1 MKRPHVL
8 IVGRAKQIGVFSR
21 ASLCS
26 TTPYYIACRK
36 TRKKEI
42 HVWFGRAVSRKR
54 RTPSR
59 TGADF
64 NPQNRCVGQAG
75 LPQEVMHD
83 ISSAN
88 KLSVPGNSTFPVPT
102 NCLSLGIR
110 HFQCQQI
117 VCPWEYT
124 WEFWE
129 LPVSWEYTWELPA
142 GNCDISSANKL
153 SVPGNWS
160 LVVPTNCLSLGITN
174 CLSLGIAC
182 ELLFGRLG
190 EGCGAVDLLGSMASN
205 FKQNI

>member
-26 TTPYYIACRK
+26 TSPYYIACRK

-102 NCLSLGIR
+102 NCLSLGIHLGILGIACELGIHLGIACWELR

-117 VCPWEYT
+117 VCPWE
-124 WEFWE
+124 
-129 LPVSWEYTWELPA
+129 LVP
-142 GNCDISSANKL
+142 CSANKL
-153 SVPGNWS
+153 SVPGNYKLS
-160 LVVPTNCLSLGITN
+160 VPGNYKLSVPGNTPGNSGNCL
-174 CLSLGIAC
+174 
-182 ELLFGRLG
+182 
-190 EGCGAVDLLGSMASN
+190 
-205 FKQNI
+205 